1 MRIALA
7 VAFGVIAAQAGAEC
21 RIPAEPVAGLGV
33 SYAADGTTPRAW
45 YFDPSDIYQHG
56 VLGDAIEG
64 TRVRLVT
71 PRAWNDCGVMFAF
84 AGQDHVFEDTAPR
97 LADFNGDGIDEV
109 IVVRSSLTQGAQLV
123 VYREP
128 TTYNE
133 TGFPDMMP
141 MLAAT
146 PYIGQRNRWLAPIG
160 AADLDGD
167 GTMEIAYI
175 DRPHL
180 AKTLRIV
187 SIDGDVL
194 AEEIAGAGFTNHR
207 IGERDIAGGIRDCG
221 DGPEMIVASADWSQL
236 VAVTYDGDTLSARQI
251 GTDTTR
257 PAFAKAM
264 ACQ

>member
-7 VAFGVIAAQAGAEC
+7 IAFGLMAGSALGC
-21 RIPAEPVAGLGV
+21 AKDPVPDPNLGV
-33 SYAADGTTPRAW
+33 AYAADGSEPIAW
-45 YFDPSDIYQHG
+45 FHDPTEIYGHG
-56 VLGDAIEG
+56 VLGDAIEAERLLIRSG
-64 TRVRLVT
+64 RSWNTCDVFRVWV
-71 PRAWNDCGVMFAF
+71 GK
-84 AGQDHVFEDTAPR
+84 DHVFEDTAPR
-97 LADFNGDGIDEV
+97 VTDLDGDGLRDI

-123 VYREP
+123 VYEEP
-128 TTYNE
+128 ADPFENPL
-133 TGFPDMMP
+133 PDA
-141 MLAAT
+141 LNLVAAT

-221 DGPEMIVASADWSQL
+221 AGPEMIVASADWSQL
-236 VAVTYDGDTLSARQI
+236 VAVTYDGDSLNARQI
-251 GTDTTR
+251 GSDTSR
-257 PAFAKAM
+257 AGFAKAM
-264 ACQ
+264 GC